1 MRRIKIFRRNLLFPI
16 ALHFAW
22 NFTQSGIYGA
32 ITSGNEKTPGL
43 LTAKIQG
50 SELITG

>member
-1 MRRIKIFRRNLLFPI
+1 MRRIKIFRRNLWFPI